1 MWDHSRGDPVTALI
15 GWMAAWGK
23 RPSDGPSWM
32 GGGGGMYMPGCI
44 IYARVHIYACD
55 CAHMRLCTYARQT
68 RDGPVAAPPGRV
80 TARATTTA
88 CICESTYAHVKS

>member
-32 GGGGGMYMPGCI
+32 GGGGGIYMPGCI
-44 IYARVHIYACD
+44 YTHAIVHMCE
-55 CAHMRLCTYARQT
+55 CAHMR
-68 RDGPVAAPPGRV
+68 GRV
-80 TARATTTA
+80 ETAPWRPLLDG
-88 CICESTYAHVKS
+88 